1 MLFVANFFLLTIDKV
16 DTEVDKKKKKKSKD
30 SVEKLGKAL
39 ESKLHITKGLS
50 VKTKSFLILLT
61 FFFCSGNKKNKK

>member
-1 MLFVANFFLLTIDKV
+1 M
-16 DTEVDKKKKKKSKD
+16 DKKKKKKSKD

-61 FFFCSGNKKNKK
+61 FFCSGNKKNKK